1 MPEPPPFFVVQPEEP
16 PLVCSGSCHCG
27 QVFLTVTVPQLAR
40 REQPNDYQV
49 TYCNRTLCIKQGW
62 LLAYAPQP
70 NAKILLQRRG
80 AQGAAYRLRQSG

>member
-1 MPEPPPFFVVQPEEP
+1 MPEPPPFFVVQPGEP
-16 PLVCSGSCHCG
+16 SVGYSGSCHCG
-27 QVFLTVTVPQLAR
+27 QGSLTVTGPPLAT
-40 REQPNDYQV
+40 RERPNDYQV
-49 TYCNRTLCIKQGW
+49 TYWNCTLCIKQGW